1 MDNRISM
8 YKLEVFRLTVD
19 LGGVGRA
26 AAHLFLTQPVV
37 TAHIKSLQERMGV
50 TLFVKSGRNLKL
62 TEAGRSAYLWA
73 CDVARRTGE
82 MEEDLTQIEHGTAGT
97 ARIWAAPAVGS
108 YLLPRAVAEFAV
120 ANPTARISMQIAQ
133 PNHVLETVE
142 SGTCDFGVLITDEI
156 RQESGVV
163 GEVLG
168 WEDFVLVAAA
178 NSHLVGASARAED
191 LAELPFISTPD
202 DMIMR
207 RMENASLTSIG
218 VAGRR
223 VAIEL
228 GHPEATKVALS
239 MDLGVSLMFRC
250 TVAREIE
257 RGELREVQ
265 IQGQRLRMPVYLVRR
280 ESTRLT
286 PLQNA
291 LIQAVSAA
299 IAPG

>member
-26 AAHLFLTQPVV
+26 AAHLYLTQPVV

-50 TLFVKSGRNLKL
+50 KLFTKSGRNLKL
-62 TEAGRSAYLWA
+62 TEAGRSAYSWA
-73 CDVARRTGE
+73 CDVARRTDE
-82 MEEDLTQIEHGTAGT
+82 MQDDLDQIEHGTGGT
-97 ARIWAAPAVGS
+97 ARLWAAPAVGS
-108 YLLPRAVAEFAV
+108 YLLPRAVAAFAE
-120 ANPTARISMQIAQ
+120 ANPAARVSMQIAQ
-133 PNHVLETVE
+133 PNQVLETVE
-142 SGTCDFGVLITDEI
+142 VGACDFGVLITDEI
-156 RQESGVV
+156 RPESGVV

-178 NSHLVGASARAED
+178 NSQLAGESVNTQE

-207 RMENASLTSIG
+207 RMENASLTSVG
-218 VAGRR
+218 VPRHR
-223 VAIEL
+223 VALEF

-239 MDLGVSLMFRC
+239 MDLGVALMFRC
-250 TVAREIE
+250 TVARELA

-265 IQGQRLRMPVYLVRR
+265 LQRQPMRVPVYLVRR
-280 ESTRLT
+280 ESGRLT
-286 PLQNA
+286 PLQSA
-291 LIQAVSAA
+291 LIRQVS
-299 IAPG
+299 GVFK